1 MLSPHEVELTAVDG
15 TKTVYTAKTILLAP
29 GGRAW
34 YPSIPGA
41 DLGITSDEALSLG
54 TQPKRVIVVGGG
66 YIAVEFAGIY
76 NGLGS
81 EVQIVYRQPLP
92 LRGFD
97 EEVRQTVANN
107 LEGRG
112 VKVHKGRGA
121 HSFTFSST

>member
-1 MLSPHEVELTAVDG
+1 MLKASG
-15 TKTVYTAKTILLAP
+15 TKRLKLQHDEPLSSSAFKFNLRRYN
-29 GGRAW
+29 
-34 YPSIPGA
+34 
-41 DLGITSDEALSLG
+41 LGITSDEALSLG
-54 TQPKRVIVVGGG
+54 TQPKRVIVIGGG

-112 VKVHKGRGA
+112 VKAGA
-121 HSFTFSST
+121 YTRPLFGST